1 LAQENLMININQ
13 NMQLPIGLVI
23 QSCELLLAEEN
34 EAAKVNKLTM
44 IQNAA
49 TNLHCNI
56 NDVIDFVDIKHA

>member
-1 LAQENLMININQ
+1 
-13 NMQLPIGLVI
+13 MQLPIGLVI

-34 EAAKVNKLTM
+34 EAEKVNKLTM

-49 TNLHCNI
+49 TNLNCNI